1 MSMTQPHEPYTE
13 KNINFGPKVHTRTP
27 VDKALRIAMQLTL
40 VAVLAGLTACSGGSS
55 KAVIEPTE
63 TIVSTG
69 SSSES
74 PSEAPTPTA
83 AFLAP
88 LTGLPVEQ
96 TVTNRPFSV
105 MINNLAPAR
114 PQSGLT
120 QADTVWE
127 LLAEGGITRLVAIFQ
142 SKDFTDPIGPIRSIR
157 PYFIQV
163 GEFYSGVLV
172 HVGASNDAFAV
183 LQRQHKE
190 DLDEITNAG
199 AYFYRDKSRKAPHNV
214 YSTLE
219 KLRAGAAK
227 RKYRDTATMPIL
239 TFDKAPAALATA
251 VPATQLEIKFM
262 LSDYKVSYTY
272 DSTKEVYSRFINGK
286 PHIDKNNDTQL
297 TASNL
302 VVLAAKHDIKDSVGR
317 LVVDL
322 ESGGEAVL
330 FQNGKAIACKWVRK
344 EGDIVRLMKD
354 GKELPFL
361 PGITYYHVVPNSSSL
376 DKHVTYH

>member
-1 MSMTQPHEPYTE
+1 MTQ
-13 KNINFGPKVHTRTP
+13 R
-27 VDKALRIAMQLTL
+27 LRIAMQLTL
-40 VAVLAGLTACSGGSS
+40 AAVLVGLTACSGGS
-55 KAVIEPTE
+55 KETVAQPTE
-63 TIVSTG
+63 TIVPTDSA
-69 SSSES
+69 SES
-74 PSEAPTPTA
+74 PSESPTPTA

-88 LTGLPVEQ
+88 LTGLPVEKE
-96 TVTNRPFSV
+96 VTNRPFSV

-127 LLAEGGITRLVAIFQ
+127 LLAEGGITRLVAVFQ
-142 SKDFTDPIGPIRSIR
+142 SKEFTDPIGPVRSIR

-172 HVGASNDAFAV
+172 HAGASNDAFAI

-219 KLRAGAAK
+219 KLREGAAK
-227 RKYRDTATMPIL
+227 RKYADTATMPIL
-239 TFDKAPAALATA
+239 TFDKAPAELSTA
-251 VPATQLEIKFM
+251 SAAAKIDIKFL
-262 LSDYKVSYTY
+262 LSDYKVSYVY
-272 DSTKEVYSRFINGK
+272 DSAKAVYSRSINDK
-286 PHIDKNNDTQL
+286 PHIDKNNDEQL
-297 TASNL
+297 TATNL
-302 VVLAAKHDIKDSVGR
+302 VVLSAKHDIKDSVGR

-322 ESGGEAVL
+322 DSGGDAVL
-330 FQNGKAIACKWVRK
+330 FQNGKVIACKWERK
-344 EGDIVRLMKD
+344 DGDVVRLVKN

-361 PGITYYHVVPNSSSL
+361 PGVTYYHVVPNSASL
-376 DKHVTYH
+376 DSHVTYQ

>member
-1 MSMTQPHEPYTE
+1 MTQPHETSTGQ
-13 KNINFGPKVHTRTP
+13 NANLGNKVHTRTP
-27 VDKALRIAMQLTL
+27 IDKALRIAMQLTL
-40 VAVLAGLTACSGGSS
+40 ATVLAGLTACSGGTSE
-55 KAVIEPTE
+55 AVIQPTE
-63 TIVSTG
+63 TIVPTEIA
-69 SSSES
+69 SES
-74 PSEAPTPTA
+74 PSESPTPTA
-83 AFLAP
+83 AFLTP
-88 LTGLPVEQ
+88 LTGLPVEK
-96 TVTNRPFSV
+96 TVTNRPFAV

-142 SKDFTDPIGPIRSIR
+142 SKEFTDPIGPIRSIR
-157 PYFIQV
+157 PYFIKV

-172 HVGASNDAFAV
+172 HVGASNDAFAI

-199 AYFYRDKSRKAPHNV
+199 AYFYRDKTRKAPHNV

-219 KLRAGAAK
+219 QLRAGAAK
-227 RKYRDTATMPIL
+227 RKYSDTATMPIL
-239 TFDKAPAALATA
+239 TFDKAPVELATA
-251 VPATQLEIKFM
+251 VPATQVEINFM

-272 DSTKEVYSRFINGK
+272 DSVKEVYSRYINSK
-286 PHIDKNNDTQL
+286 PHIDKNNNEQL

-330 FQNGKAIACKWVRK
+330 LQNGKAIACQWVRK
-344 EGDIVRLMKD
+344 EGDVVRLMKD

-361 PGITYYHVVPNSSSL
+361 PGITYYHVVPSSSSL
-376 DKHVTYH
+376 DKHLTYQ